1 MVSLIMSFMLS
12 KLAMEST
19 YDGFI
24 ADTQASEQVS
34 QMLKRQLVA
43 GFVFAVRLVVLL
55 DSVIGEMNIQVIQ
68 SVFTRGVCLG

>member
-1 MVSLIMSFMLS
+1 MSFMLS

-19 YDGFI
+19 YDGVI
-24 ADTQASEQVS
+24 ADTQTSEQVS